1 MKPINLTTS
10 LLFAFTGL
18 ILSAQLTLANPNFKV
33 SESDLVGKWS
43 SSRAKSIIE
52 INADGT
58 WLIQKWNQSG
68 WWALNS
74 NEFIWMYERIKI
86 EDATDINPI
95 SSYTIDDFNIMN
107 QFTLVEQDVST
118 TVFIR
123 KD

>member
-1 MKPINLTTS
+1 MKPVHLTTS
-10 LLFAFTGL
+10 LLFAFIGL
-18 ILSAQLTLANPNFKV
+18 FLSTQLTLANPNVEV
-33 SESDLVGKWS
+33 SESDLVGKWF
-43 SSRAKSIIE
+43 SSRAESIIE

-58 WLIQKWNQSG
+58 WLIQEWNQSG

-74 NEFIWMYERIKI
+74 NEFIWMYEKIKL
-86 EDATDINPI
+86 EEATDINPI

-107 QFTLVEQDVST
+107 QFTLVEQDGST